1 MAIHSEPQTSAGSEA
16 PAGPKEKPHV
26 VVGAASIAGHTL
38 PLLQVAAALV
48 EHGYTVSFITSKEF
62 APQIERVGAE
72 LVPIPDA
79 LAAAGAAAA
88 LAESHAMA
96 PGSQAML
103 KHSVR
108 TIFLGSI
115 PARHEAL
122 KRHLEHLAEARPG
135 QQVILLLEIFFLGAD
150 ALLHGAPLPR
160 GYDRLPR
167 TIGLSIT
174 PVVVHSVDTGPVGS
188 ALPPDSTPSGRLRN
202 ALLNTIFEGQ
212 LADLA
217 EERAAMLR
225 RLGAT
230 RDPGGWI
237 FGDWYTAA
245 EVTLQTCAPSLEYER
260 SDLPPSIRYVGALPA
275 RPVPAGLAYPAWW
288 PDLDG
293 KKVVVVTQ
301 GTVATDPHAL
311 IAPTLRALAGGR
323 GDDDD
328 DNDDNDDVLVVAILG
343 VRGASLPADVEV
355 PANARVLDYFPY
367 EALLAR
373 ADVFVQN
380 AGYGGVQASIMH
392 GVPLVVAGVTEDKAE
407 MSMRIQC
414 AGVGINLATSTPT
427 SEQVR
432 AAVKEVLANPAYRQ
446 RVLAMK
452 KENEDLDALA
462 RIEAQ
467 IVEFTE

>member
-1 MAIHSEPQTSAGSEA
+1 MAIHSEPQTGAGSEA
-16 PAGPKEKPHV
+16 PAGPKEKPHL

-38 PLLQVAAALV
+38 PLLEVAAALIKR
-48 EHGYTVSFITSKEF
+48 GYTVSFITSKEF
-62 APQIERVGAE
+62 APQVERAGAE

-79 LAAAGAAAA
+79 LSGAGAAAV
-88 LAESHAMA
+88 AESHAMT
-96 PGSQAML
+96 PGSPAMI
-103 KHSVR
+103 KHALR

-122 KRHLEHLAEARPG
+122 KQHLEHLAEVRPG
-135 QQVILLLEIFFLGAD
+135 QQVILLLEIFFLGAE

-167 TIGLSIT
+167 TIGLSIA
-174 PVVVHSVDTGPVGS
+174 PVLVHSVDTGPVGT

-202 ALLNTIFEGQ
+202 ALLNSIYEGQ
-212 LADLA
+212 LADLN

-225 RLGAT
+225 GLGAT
-230 RDPGGWI
+230 RDPTGWL
-237 FGDWYTAA
+237 FGDWFTAA

-260 SDLPPSIRYVGALPA
+260 SDLPPSIRYIGALPA

-293 KKVVVVTQ
+293 KKVVAVAQ

-323 GDDDD
+323 GDGDGDDD
-328 DNDDNDDVLVVAILG
+328 DVIVVALLG

-380 AGYGGVQASIMH
+380 AGYGGVQTSIMH

-407 MSMRIQC
+407 MSMRVQC
-414 AGVGINLATSTPT
+414 AGIGVNLATSTPT

-462 RIEAQ
+462 KIEAQ